1 MNHPPQTAVLIH
13 AEGRKASW
21 FELFFDL
28 VFVVAVAALAGAL
41 SHHYDWAGLMEFA
54 FLFLVLWWLWLGHT
68 FHASRFDEDRPD
80 QWAIGFAQ
88 ILAVVFIAYGASD
101 ALHLRA
107 WAFAGGVAAFKA
119 LLMLGYLRE
128 IRRPGLSR
136 LCTIYGAIYGV
147 QAVLWAMSIWA
158 EPTLHQ
164 TLWTLALLIDIVTP
178 FLVAR
183 ETQQAPPHPEHLPE
197 RFGLFTIILLGE
209 TAAAA
214 VHALDHGPELH
225 SDTLAVALMGAGL
238 GFLYWVGYFR
248 RAHGN
253 ADRHI
258 GNAAAGRSLRLWAY
272 GHIPLYLG
280 IASLGAGTVYLAHH
294 IDLTGPAPWV
304 FALGAA
310 LAMTGVTLVSLATH
324 GRPICSGWPN
334 FLAALI
340 AAAMPVVSSTAP
352 ALVGSILALAVGQIA
367 MSLTL
372 RGTD

>member
-1 MNHPPQTAVLIH
+1 MTSASSQVLTH
-13 AEGRKASW
+13 EDARKATW

-41 SHHYDWAGLMEFA
+41 SHHYDWKGFAEFA

-68 FHASRFDEDRPD
+68 FHASRFDQDSPD
-80 QWAIGFAQ
+80 QWAVRFVQ

-101 ALHLRA
+101 TFGARA

-136 LCTIYGAIYGV
+136 LCTIYGTVYAV
-147 QAVLWAMSIWA
+147 QAALWAGSIWA
-158 EPTLHQ
+158 DPSLR
-164 TLWTLALLIDIVTP
+164 LALWALALTLDIVTP

-183 ETQQAPPHPEHLPE
+183 ETHRAPPHPEHLPE

-214 VHALDHGPELH
+214 VHALDHGSELH
-225 SDTLAVALMGAGL
+225 GDTLAVAILGACL

-248 RAHGN
+248 RARGN
-253 ADRHI
+253 AERYVSDV
-258 GNAAAGRSLRLWAY
+258 AAGRNLRLWAY

-294 IDLTGPAPWV
+294 TALSGSAPWL
-304 FALGAA
+304 FSISAA
-310 LAMTGVTLVSLATH
+310 LSMIGVTLVSLSTFRRHLA
-324 GRPICSGWPN
+324 SGWPY
-334 FLAALI
+334 FLI
-340 AAAMPVVSSTAP
+340 ASVAAVMPVLVSSAP
-352 ALVGSILALAVGQIA
+352 WLLGALVTFAAFQIGL
-367 MSLTL
+367 SWYLN
-372 RGTD
+372 RS